1 MTLLYYNSGAESEG
15 GYIVRTTGTSRGR
28 FARVDLTDLPERLPP
43 EWIRKLAW
51 LLDECIRIGPWAIGF
66 DGLIGLI
73 PGVGD
78 ALTSLFSA
86 WIILSAARDGAPR
99 ATIARMMTNVAID
112 TALGAV
118 PLVGDLFDF
127 LYRSNS
133 KNLKLYQQAL
143 NGESRPKHDALYVTL
158 VVSGVLALMALP
170 VLLAV
175 LLIRALL
182 G

>member
-1 MTLLYYNSGAESEG
+1 MKTAE
-15 GYIVRTTGTSRGR
+15 TSRDR
-28 FARVDLTDLPERLPP
+28 FARMDLGDLSERLPP

-51 LLDECIRIGPWAIGF
+51 LLDECIRVGPWAIGF

-78 ALTSLFSA
+78 TLTGLFSA

-99 ATIARMMTNVAID
+99 ATVARMMANVAID

-127 LYRSNS
+127 LYKSNT

-143 NGESRPKHDALYVTL
+143 NGQSRPKHDALYVAL
-158 VVSGVLALMALP
+158 VIAGVLFLLALP
-170 VLLAV
+170 LVLAV
-175 LLIRALL
+175 LLLRAVF